1 METTKNLRALYLAKI
16 LYEQTDEDSFSS
28 FNDLPLV
35 LNAAQLAGVLNIS
48 RANAYNLLHRED
60 FPTLHIGQRMLVSR
74 DKLVQWMDGQS
85 NAQ

>member
-1 METTKNLRALYLAKI
+1 MTTTN
-16 LYEQTDEDSFSS
+16 SFSS

-60 FPTLHIGQRMLVSR
+60 FPTLQIGKRMLVSR
-74 DKLVQWMDGQS
+74 DRLAQWMDEQARAS
-85 NAQ
+85 

>member
-1 METTKNLRALYLAKI
+1 MTTAN
-16 LYEQTDEDSFSS
+16 SFSS

-60 FPTLHIGQRMLVSR
+60 FPTLQIGKRMLVSR
-74 DKLVQWMDGQS
+74 DRLAQWMDEQARAS
-85 NAQ
+85 

>member
-1 METTKNLRALYLAKI
+1 MN
-16 LYEQTDEDSFSS
+16 SSVSS

-35 LNAAQLAGVLNIS
+35 LNASQLAGVLNIS

-74 DKLVQWMDGQS
+74 DRLVRWMDEQCR
-85 NAQ
+85 AQ

>member
-1 METTKNLRALYLAKI
+1 M
-16 LYEQTDEDSFSS
+16 
-28 FNDLPLV
+28 
-35 LNAAQLAGVLNIS
+35 LNIS

>member
-1 METTKNLRALYLAKI
+1 MTTTN
-16 LYEQTDEDSFSS
+16 SFSS

-48 RANAYNLLHRED
+48 RANVYNLLHRED

>member
-1 METTKNLRALYLAKI
+1 MTTTNSI
-16 LYEQTDEDSFSS
+16 SS

-60 FPTLHIGQRMLVSR
+60 FPTLHIGKRMLVPR
-74 DKLVQWMDGQS
+74 DKLVRWMDEQ
-85 NAQ
+85 ARVQ